1 MHHEPSRRHF
11 LIRLAGTEQLC
22 CAIRE
27 LAGQDGAG
35 AAVGETTIR
44 ALMAAHREAAG
55 EQLGRRALRSR
66 APAGAEQLLAAAA
79 ITVRGDVT
87 RLLSP
92 RHPAAVPRE
101 P

>member
-1 MHHEPSRRHF
+1 MQHKPSRRHF
-11 LIRLAGTEQLC
+11 LISLAETEQLC

-27 LAGQDGAG
+27 LVGEDGAG

-55 EQLGRRALRSR
+55 EQLGRRAFRFL

-79 ITVRGDVT
+79 ITVRGDAT
-87 RLLSP
+87 GLLSP
-92 RHPAAVPRE
+92 RFPRAE
-101 P
+101 Q